1 MNTLLFYQLYLK
13 SKLTLQIALTCL
25 EGRCTQEGKAGRVC
39 FLQDLGQMQQGRLSK
54 PVLLPGRMQPGSP
67 RQPQPLAQCSS
78 TASVF
83 PPLLL
88 LQEETAKAEGGVGLV
103 DGEGDSKVWS
113 QLPVHGGDTRR

>member
-13 SKLTLQIALTCL
+13 YNLTLQIALTCL

-39 FLQDLGQMQQGRLSK
+39 FLQDLGPVLLSK
-54 PVLLPGRMQPGSP
+54 PVLQPGRMQPGSP

-78 TASVF
+78 TVRVF
-83 PPLLL
+83 PPLL
-88 LQEETAKAEGGVGLV
+88 LQEETAKAEGGVGLM

-113 QLPVHGGDTRR
+113 QLPVHGEDRRR